1 MADPW
6 ETLALP
12 QEVEHWPLTTLR
24 VELIKIGA
32 KVVCYGRYVAFQLAE
47 VAAPRKLFRK
57 ILSPIDD
64 LRPRPAPALAG
75 EIDGQEKATGGV
87 RLNGGK
93 YGQMAFGKRADL
105 QSQAIERGNFMT
117 SRTLRAYDNLVLHHP
132 KSVLVVLL
140 SILVFFGY
148 HAKDF
153 KLDASADSLLLED
166 DIDLEVFRKINER
179 YPSGDLLVVTYTPNE
194 DLFSDQA
201 LEPLKQLREEL
212 KKVTSVDTVFTI
224 LDAPL
229 FKSSDVPFTEL
240 INNIPSLE
248 KPGVDRRQ
256 AKDELLNSP
265 IYRELIVS
273 VDGRTTALLLGLVED
288 QRYNGL
294 LQTRN
299 ELRAKRRN
307 SGLSVEETQT
317 LERITTEYDQAH
329 EALNEQRHLDV
340 AHIRDIIEP
349 YRRHGVLHLGGLP
362 MITDDMVTFVRNDLI
377 VFGGGVLVF
386 LIIVL
391 TVIFRE
397 LRWIVLPLLSC
408 FYAGLIMVGVLGLI
422 GWKVTVISSN
432 FLALMLIITISM
444 NIHLI
449 VRYRQLKR
457 DHPGDDQLALVT
469 ATTHKMVKPCLYT
482 ALTTIIGFG
491 SLVVSEIKPVIDFGW
506 MMSAGLAVTF
516 VTSFLLFPTLLLV
529 MGKTG
534 SKPTFDSDRF
544 LLPAYL
550 ARLTETQGKKILVLA
565 VIVTAVSVAGI
576 TQLRVENSFI
586 NYFSDDTEIY
596 QGLKLIDEKLGGTT
610 PLEILIK
617 FRDDSDV
624 LLTPEDLEGLTDEEI
639 QFERE
644 YAEIRA
650 NSPEYWFTAD
660 KVDQIK
666 KVHDYLVGLSEIGQ
680 VLSLA
685 SAVRV
690 GEVLAEE
697 ELDNFQLAN
706 LYTKIPLEV
715 RKRIIDPYVSIEANE
730 ARIFARVLDSN
741 PDLRRNELLE
751 TVRRDLGEKLGFE
764 EQDVI
769 VSGLLVLYN
778 NMLQSLFSSQ
788 IKIIGVVMLGIA
800 IMFLVLFRSI
810 TLSIIGVLPNLLG
823 AVVVLAVMGWAE
835 IPMDMMTITMA
846 AITIGIAVDNG
857 IHYIY
862 RFREEYALNNNYVET
877 LYVCHT
883 NIGKA
888 VFYTT
893 LTIIFGF
900 SILVFSNFIPTIY
913 FGVLTASAMFIAL
926 LAALTVLPRLI
937 LLWKPFG

>member
-1 MADPW
+1 
-6 ETLALP
+6 
-12 QEVEHWPLTTLR
+12 
-24 VELIKIGA
+24 
-32 KVVCYGRYVAFQLAE
+32 
-47 VAAPRKLFRK
+47 
-57 ILSPIDD
+57 
-64 LRPRPAPALAG
+64 
-75 EIDGQEKATGGV
+75 
-87 RLNGGK
+87 
-93 YGQMAFGKRADL
+93 
-105 QSQAIERGNFMT
+105 MT
-117 SRTLRAYDNLVLHHP
+117 SRTVQAYDTLVLHNP

-148 HAKDF
+148 HTKDF

-166 DIDLEVFRKINER
+166 DVDLNTFRKIHER
-179 YPSGDLLVVTYTPNE
+179 YPSSDLLVVTYTPDK

-201 LEPLKQLREEL
+201 LESLKQLREEL

-229 FKSSDVPFTEL
+229 FKSSASDVPFTEL
-240 INNIPSLE
+240 INDIPSLE
-248 KPGVDRRQ
+248 KPGVDRGK
-256 AKDELLNSP
+256 AKDELINSP

-288 QRYNGL
+288 QQYNSL
-294 LQTRN
+294 LKSRN
-299 ELRAKRRN
+299 ELRAKQRN
-307 SGLSVEETQT
+307 TGLSVKETQT
-317 LERITTEYDQAH
+317 LERINTEYDQAK
-329 EALNEQRHLDV
+329 EALNEQRSLDIE
-340 AHIRDIIEP
+340 HIREIIKP
-349 YRRHGVLHLGGLP
+349 YRRHGVLYLGGVP

-391 TVIFRE
+391 TAIFRE
-397 LRWIVLPLLSC
+397 LRWVVLPLLSC

-449 VRYRQLKR
+449 VRYRQLNR
-457 DHPGDDQLALVT
+457 DHPGDDQLALVRT
-469 ATTHKMVKPCLYT
+469 TTHKMVKPCLYT
-482 ALTTIIGFG
+482 ALTTIIGFS

-516 VTSFLLFPTLLLV
+516 ATSFLLFPTLLMV

-550 ARLTETQGKKILVLA
+550 ARLTETQGNKILVLA
-565 VIVTAVSVAGI
+565 VILTVVSVAGI
-576 TQLRVENSFI
+576 SQLRVENSFI

-610 PLEILIK
+610 PLEILIN
-617 FRDDSDV
+617 FGDDSDIF
-624 LLTPEDLEGLTDEEI
+624 LKPEDLEGMTEAEI
-639 QFERE
+639 QMERK
-644 YAEIRA
+644 YAEQA
-650 NSPEYWFTAD
+650 NAPEYWFTPD
-660 KVDQIK
+660 KIQSIK
-666 KVHDYLVGLSEIGQ
+666 EVHDYLDGLPEIGK

-690 GEVLAEE
+690 VEDIAGE
-697 ELDNFQLAN
+697 ELDGIQLAL
-706 LYTKIPLEV
+706 LYTKIPPEV
-715 RKRIIDPYVSIEANE
+715 RKSLIDPYVSIDDNE
-730 ARIFARVLDSN
+730 ARLFARVLDSK
-741 PDLRRNELLE
+741 PDLRRKELLE
-751 TVRRDLGEKLGFE
+751 TVRRDLVEKLGFE
-764 EQDVI
+764 EKDVI

-778 NMLQSLFSSQ
+778 NMLQSLFASQ
-788 IKIIGVVMLGIA
+788 IKTVGLVMLGIA

-810 TLSIIGVLPNLLG
+810 TLSIIGILPNLLG
-823 AVVVLAVMGWAE
+823 AGVVLGVMGWAG
-835 IPMDMMTITMA
+835 IPLDMMTITIA

-862 RFREEYALNNNYVET
+862 RFREEYALTNNYVET
-877 LYVCHT
+877 LHVCHS
-883 NIGKA
+883 NIGRA

-893 LTIIFGF
+893 MTIIFGF

-913 FGVLTASAMFIAL
+913 FGVLIASAMLIAL
-926 LAALTVLPRLI
+926 LAALTVLPKLI